1 MNGYVHNIEQAALEN
16 EYFRKVLYTDKKLQ
30 LVVMAL
36 QPSEEIGMETH
47 TVEDQFIRVEQGS
60 GKAIIDGQESSIE
73 DGTAIIIPAGAEH
86 NIINTSAES
95 SMKLYTLYS
104 PPHHED
110 GTIHK
115 TKAEADASEEHFDGK
130 TTE

>member
-16 EYFRKVLYTDKKLQ
+16 ENFRQVLYTDKKLQ
-30 LVVMAL
+30 LVVMSL
-36 QPSEEIGMETH
+36 RPHEEIGMETH
-47 TVEDQFIRVEQGS
+47 DKQDQFIRIEQGT
-60 GKAIIDGQESSIE
+60 GKAVIAGRESIIK

-115 TKAEADASEEHFDGK
+115 TKAEADASEESFDGK